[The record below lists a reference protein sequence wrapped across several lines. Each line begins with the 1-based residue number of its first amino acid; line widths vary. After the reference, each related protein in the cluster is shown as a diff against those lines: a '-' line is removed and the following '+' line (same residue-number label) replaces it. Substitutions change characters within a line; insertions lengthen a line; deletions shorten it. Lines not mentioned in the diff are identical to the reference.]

1 MVGEP
6 GTSGSHPR
14 LYAGR
19 DDKKGQSGPMGIAT
33 THTGSL
39 PRPADITAQL
49 IERQEGR
56 EPVGL
61 DELADRAVADVV
73 AMQIEAGLEIVND
86 GEQSKTGYSTYVQDR
101 LSGFEGEPVSR
112 RRANDLADFPDF
124 AEMSVRLRG
133 RPSPALPPC
142 NGPIELIDPEAVHRD
157 IARLLSAA
165 EKSGIGTERLFM
177 SAASPGLI
185 AMFFGNTYYP
195 NREEFLG
202 AIADAMRPEYAAIV
216 DAGITLQLDCPDFA
230 MSHNSLFQDLSVEEF
245 RREVALSI
253 EAVNNATIGLAPEA
267 MRLHVCWGNYESPH
281 TTDVPLGDLIDLIA
295 TARPSGISVEGA
307 NPRHEW
313 EWELFETFELPD
325 DKYLIPGVIDSTS
338 NFVEHP
344 RLIAQRLRRYVNLLG
359 EERVVAGTD
368 CGFDTFI
375 GRDRV
380 SASVVWAK
388 MRSAVEGARLASE

>member
-1 MVGEP
+1 MRI
-6 GTSGSHPR
+6 S
-14 LYAGR
+14 
-19 DDKKGQSGPMGIAT
+19 T

-73 AMQIEAGLEIVND
+73 AMQVDAGIDIVND

-101 LSGFEGEPVSR
+101 LSGFEGAPISR
-112 RRANDLADFPDF
+112 PRANDLKDHPDF

-133 RPSPALPPC
+133 RPSPPLPPC
-142 NGPIELIDPEAVHRD
+142 NGPIELIDPDAVHRD
-157 IARLLSAA
+157 IARLKAAA
-165 EKSGIGTERLFM
+165 EAKGIGTDRLFM

-202 AIADAMRPEYAAIV
+202 AIADAMRSEYAAIV
-216 DAGITLQLDCPDFA
+216 GAGITLQLDCPDFA
-230 MSHNSLFQDLSVEEF
+230 MSHNSVFQDLSVEEF

-253 EAVNNATIGLAPEA
+253 EAVNHATSGLAPEA

-281 TTDVPLGDLIDLIA
+281 TTDVPLSDLIDLIV

-344 RLIAQRLRRYVNLLG
+344 RLIAQRLKRYVDLLG
-359 EERVVAGTD
+359 PDRVMAGTD

-380 SASVVWAK
+380 SPSVVWAK
-388 MRSAVEGARLASE
+388 MRAAAEGARLASE